1 MKSDKKVKTIAEKI
15 AKISGKDIKIK
26 YDEKKPTGPL
36 SRTADSDILPVI
48 NDGASYEA
56 RLVVV
61 GSESNEVCS
70 SR

>member
-1 MKSDKKVKTIAEKI
+1 MLMNYI
-15 AKISGKDIKIK
+15 
-26 YDEKKPTGPL
+26 L
-36 SRTADSDILPVI
+36 SESELLLGMFLFCDILPVM